1 MINGFAKRHN
11 ILEIVSKIIIILLVI
26 YNIQYNVR
34 NTINKNKIE
43 EYDTNQIIIELEKE
57 PYIERLSKISILLN
71 IDTRYEDIEWIK
83 YLTEETKKDY
93 GIGKYELNERLARA
107 RILQKLQ
114 KISQKNSME
123 ENQEDIQ
130 DFLDQEYKEI
140 DKIIKNEKDKTR
152 LSDEEI
158 EEYINSWNRI
168 INNYEKNSN

>member
-83 YLTEETKKDY
+83 YLTEETKK
-93 GIGKYELNERLARA
+93 RLRNRKI
-107 RILQKLQ
+107 RIK
-114 KISQKNSME
+114 
-123 ENQEDIQ
+123 
-130 DFLDQEYKEI
+130 
-140 DKIIKNEKDKTR
+140 
-152 LSDEEI
+152 
-158 EEYINSWNRI
+158 
-168 INNYEKNSN
+168 